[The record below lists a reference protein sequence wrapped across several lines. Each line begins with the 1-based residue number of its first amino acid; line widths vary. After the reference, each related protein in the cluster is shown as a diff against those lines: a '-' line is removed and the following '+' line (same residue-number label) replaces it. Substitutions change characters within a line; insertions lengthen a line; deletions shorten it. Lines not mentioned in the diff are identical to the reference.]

1 VPTLTDCY
9 LRQTSEQ
16 EQQLYDHLLY
26 CVQTETPDELLERF
40 QRLFISGRHYDPFE
54 VRLALEKIVCTQE
67 APETFKLVL
76 NRCCHILIN
85 RWQLN
90 PRTQGAIPRL
100 VELFD
105 YLPPPEGVHSRAMRR
120 LRSLVR
126 DFRETEQ
133 FLTLQRLARVI
144 REEGRRRHG
153 WAAGSS
159 DEHNGHKL
167 VGMLI
172 DRYPYLYEHC
182 LLSQDSSY
190 EHQQTV
196 RQIRDRI
203 QRQFELD
210 LSNFV
215 TYKVRLAQADRNSK
229 RKLPPVPNPT
239 LLTDSEL
246 TQALKEFVGSA
257 RGQATPY
264 DAASSFRRSSIQLPS
279 YRSFKD
285 NLYEYLVDSIDPK
298 FGHRQFNKRLYERLQ
313 NMLTRYDGNRPDERL
328 ILRTSSNLL
337 NFLVVESPQRPDHY
351 IFVDLVTN
359 LGPTNTVILLLKIT
373 LLCKQVK
380 PYLEK
385 RFSILF
391 SHYEGSPEQGVPWLV
406 KSMENLHIAL
416 STHFGSIDLSYL
428 RQLR

>member
-1 VPTLTDCY
+1 MPTLTDYY
-9 LRQTSEQ
+9 LHQTSAE

-26 CVQTETPDELLERF
+26 CVQTEPPEDLLDRF
-40 QRLFISGRHYDPFE
+40 RRLFISGRTYEPFE
-54 VRLALEKIVCTQE
+54 VRLALEALVCDKE
-67 APETFKLVL
+67 AAANFKLVL

-85 RWQLN
+85 RWQIS
-90 PRTQGAIPRL
+90 PRTQWAIPRL

-105 YLPPPEGVHSRAMRR
+105 YLPPPGGIHARALRR
-120 LRSLVR
+120 LRSLMR
-126 DFRETEQ
+126 DFRDTEQ

-144 REEGRRRHG
+144 GESNRRQNG
-153 WAAGSS
+153 NGSAAGEDS
-159 DEHNGHKL
+159 HKL

-210 LSNFV
+210 LSHFV
-215 TYKVRLAQADRNSK
+215 TYKVRRSQLEAPKHD
-229 RKLPPVPNPT
+229 VPANNPT

-246 TQALKEFVGSA
+246 TQALKEFVGTV
-257 RGQATPY
+257 RGDATHY
-264 DAASSFRRSSIQLPS
+264 DLASSFRTSSAQLPS

-298 FGHRQFNKRLYERLQ
+298 FGRRQFNDRLYERLQ
-313 NMLTRYDGNRPDERL
+313 KMLTRYDGERPDERL
-328 ILRTSSNLL
+328 ILRTSNNLL
-337 NFLVVESPQRPDHY
+337 NFLVVESPQRPNHY

-380 PYLEK
+380 PHLEK

-391 SHYEGSPEQGVPWLV
+391 SHYEGSPERGVPWLV
-406 KSMENLHIAL
+406 KSMENLHVAL
-416 STHFGSIDLSYL
+416 STHFGAVDLSYL
-428 RQLR
+428 RRLS